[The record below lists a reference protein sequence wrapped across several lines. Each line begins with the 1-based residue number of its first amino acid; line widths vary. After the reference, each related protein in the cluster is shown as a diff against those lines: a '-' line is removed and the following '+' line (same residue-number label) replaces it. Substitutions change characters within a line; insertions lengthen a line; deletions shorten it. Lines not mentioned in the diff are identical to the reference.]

1 MSTKET
7 TRKELELALRR
18 IQLGRPKVVAVDR
31 KLSIAAVA
39 DEAGVSAAL
48 VHNSH
53 PDFAEQVRGLTGK
66 TPGAAAAKRHEKLAA
81 MEAQVAE
88 LKAQLAARDEDL
100 RKLAIQNLALSEENK
115 QLRHGRGVVLPM
127 KLGS

>member
-7 TRKELELALRR
+7 TRKELELALKR
-18 IQLGRPKVVAVDR
+18 IQLGRPKVVAADR

-39 DEAGVSAAL
+39 EEAGVSAAL

-53 PDFAEQVRGLTGK
+53 ADFAEQVRALTGK
-66 TPGAAAAKRHEKLAA
+66 TSGATAAKRDEKVAA
-81 MEAQVAE
+81 LEKQVAD

-100 RKLAIQNLALSEENK
+100 RKIAIQNLVLSEENK
-115 QLRHGRGVVLPM
+115 RLHNASARIVPI
-127 KLGS
+127 KA